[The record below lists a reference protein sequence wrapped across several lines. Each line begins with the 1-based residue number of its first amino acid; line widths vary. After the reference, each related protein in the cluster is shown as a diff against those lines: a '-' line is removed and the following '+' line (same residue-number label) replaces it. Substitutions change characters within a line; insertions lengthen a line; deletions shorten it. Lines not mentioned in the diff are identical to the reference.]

1 VGSANLWLGIAVLR
15 GLESE
20 RPPGERILD
29 DPVSL
34 RLLPAVW
41 RLLIRFLVLTGLHG
55 PILARR
61 ERQFPGVIGSL
72 LCRTRYID
80 DALRNALEQGVE
92 QVMILGAGFDTRV
105 YRIPGMD
112 GARAFEVDHPQAQ
125 ASKRRALERASLH
138 NTENLAFVPVDFDRD
153 DLSSALSRAGFRT
166 GAHTFFIW
174 EGVTQYISREAI
186 ENTLQYVGS
195 AGAEGSRLVFS
206 YIRKDVIHGKTATD
220 AEQAVMKQAAR
231 GGAPWRT
238 GLDGTE
244 IPGMLAR
251 HGLEVVEEVGGKEF
265 RSRYL
270 DPAGRRLATL
280 SAERVV
286 LAELK
291 G

>member
-1 VGSANLWLGIAVLR
+1 MSIAVLR

-34 RLLPAVW
+34 RLLPPVW
-41 RLLIRFLVLTGLHG
+41 RFLIRFLVLTGLHG
-55 PILARR
+55 AILARR
-61 ERQFPGVIGSL
+61 ERQFPGVMGSL

-80 DALRNALEQGVE
+80 DALRMALEQGVE
-92 QVMILGAGFDTRV
+92 QVLILGAGFDTRV
-105 YRIPGMD
+105 HRIPGMD
-112 GARAFEVDHPQAQ
+112 GARAFEVDHRQAQ

-138 NTENLAFVPVDFDRD
+138 NTANLTFVPVDFDRD

-166 GAHTFFIW
+166 GANTFFIW

-186 ENTLQYVGS
+186 ENTLRYVGS
-195 AGAEGSRLVFS
+195 AGAEGSRFVFS

-220 AEQAVMKQAAR
+220 AEQAVMKQAER

-238 GLDGTE
+238 GLDGAE

-251 HGLEVVEEVGGKEF
+251 HGLRVVEEVGGEEF

-286 LAELK
+286 LAEALS
-291 G
+291 